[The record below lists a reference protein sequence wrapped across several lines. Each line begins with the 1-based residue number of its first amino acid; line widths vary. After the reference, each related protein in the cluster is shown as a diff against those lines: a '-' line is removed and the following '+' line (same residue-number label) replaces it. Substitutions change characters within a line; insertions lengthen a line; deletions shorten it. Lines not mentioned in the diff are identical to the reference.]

1 MANNDASISDFDDE
15 KMEIE
20 FLNSERLNRVKQNK
34 KKKIAIKH
42 KKKLRSNVLK
52 IVLNYNNFLSL

>member
-20 FLNSERLNRVKQNK
+20 FLNSERLNRAKLNK

-42 KKKLRSNVLK
+42 KKNIEK
-52 IVLNYNNFLSL
+52 